1 MMTPYSSAQADRG
14 GVDSEEIARTLARA
28 AEIEAGDAAARA
40 RAMAGLDANDDVR
53 RAAIDAAHR
62 ARVLE
67 ARADEVRVL
76 TQQRAAL
83 WGVGGGAAVSFGYML
98 AGPIGGLAAGLA
110 AFVASKCAGP
120 DRALQRRT
128 LR

>member
-1 MMTPYSSAQADRG
+1 MMTTIKSAAADRG
-14 GVDSEEIARTLARA
+14 GIDSEEIARTLARA
-28 AEIEAGDAAARA
+28 SEIEAGDAVARE
-40 RAMAGLDANDDVR
+40 RLMAGLDASDDVR
-53 RAAIDAAHR
+53 RAGVDAAHR

-67 ARADEVRVL
+67 TRTDEVRLL

-83 WGVGGGAAVSFGYML
+83 WGLSGGAAVYFGYAV
-98 AGPIGGLAAGLA
+98 AGPVGGVVAGVAAFLAA
-110 AFVASKCAGP
+110 KCVGP